1 MNNHTIGE
9 EQPTNR
15 KKINYMK
22 KPKIELYAVRSFSNK
37 LAVTFDF
44 IAETKKP
51 MFLFLTYLLLPLAL
65 IQGKTLNSLL
75 GQSGLMMNTAE
86 IENAPYDYVMSIIG
100 YTFINLITIF
110 LAIAFISA
118 VVNGLI
124 RIYMEQPE
132 RLAGLTFSE
141 FRPTLW
147 RGIKRSMAME
157 LTIMAVFILVC
168 AVFGGLIAMMGD
180 GMIWG
185 IVLLYVAVLIC
196 VYPLQLA
203 LPVYLFEDITIGK
216 TMSRTFRLGF
226 RTWAGIF
233 GVTFILALISYI
245 VAGVCSI
252 PLYIMSGIQIFMNVQ
267 GNLDN
272 GITNSFLYSTGMYV
286 FAVIQVFG
294 MLLSYALFMTG
305 GTFLYGHAAEKID
318 GVSVR
323 RDVDRF
329 EELTDTSADDSRL
342 FGTKDDID
350 NFESI

>member
-1 MNNHTIGE
+1 M
-9 EQPTNR
+9 Q
-15 KKINYMK
+15 

-44 IAETKKP
+44 IAESKKP

-75 GQSGLMMNTAE
+75 AQSIVMMDTVGM
-86 IENAPYDYVMSIIG
+86 ENNPYDYTMSIIG
-100 YTFINLITIF
+100 YTFINLITFF

-124 RIYMEQPE
+124 KIYMEQPE
-132 RLAGLTFSE
+132 RLSGLTFSE

-157 LTIMAVFILVC
+157 LAFSAIFILVC
-168 AVFGGLIAMMGD
+168 AVFGVLIALMGD
-180 GMIWG
+180 GMVLG
-185 IVLLYVAVLIC
+185 LLLLYVAILIC
-196 VYPLQLA
+196 LVPLQLA
-203 LPVYLFEDITIGK
+203 FPIYLFEDITIGK
-216 TMSRTFRLGF
+216 AMSRTFRLGF

-233 GVTFILALISYI
+233 GVTFILVFISYI

-252 PLYIMSGIQIFMNVQ
+252 PLYILTGIQIFMNVQ
-267 GNLDN
+267 GELDN

-286 FAVIQVFG
+286 SAVIQVLG
-294 MLLSYALFMTG
+294 MLLSYALIMTG
-305 GTFLYGHAAEKID
+305 DAFLYGHAAEKID

-329 EELTDTSADDSRL
+329 EELTDTNADDSKL

>member
-1 MNNHTIGE
+1 M
-9 EQPTNR
+9 Q
-15 KKINYMK
+15 

-44 IAETKKP
+44 ISESKKP

-65 IQGKTLNSLL
+65 IQGKTLNSFLQ
-75 GQSGLMMNTAE
+75 QSIAMMDISG
-86 IENAPYDYVMSIIG
+86 IEDTPYDYAMSIFG
-100 YTFINLITIF
+100 YSLINSITFI

-124 RIYMEQPE
+124 KIYMEQPE

-147 RGIKRSMAME
+147 RGIKRSIAME
-157 LTIMAVFILVC
+157 LTIIAIFICVC
-168 AVFGGLIAMMGD
+168 VVFGGFIAMMGD
-180 GMIWG
+180 SMILG
-185 IVLLYVAVLIC
+185 IMLLYVAVLIC
-196 VYPLQLA
+196 LYPLQLA
-203 LPVYLFEDITIGK
+203 LPIYLFEDITVGK
-216 TMSRTFRLGF
+216 AISRTFRLGF

-233 GVTFILALISYI
+233 GVTFILILIYYT

-252 PLYIMSGIQIFMNVQ
+252 PLYILSGIKIILNVQ

-272 GITNSFLYSTGMYV
+272 GMTDSFLYSTGTYV

-294 MLLSYALFMTG
+294 MLLSYALIMTG
-305 GTFLYGHAAEKID
+305 DAFLYGHAAEKID
-318 GVSVR
+318 GMSVR

-329 EELTDTSADDSRL
+329 EELTDTNVDDSRL

-350 NFESI
+350 NFESV